1 MGYPS
6 DLLSSRAVVK
16 PGMYAIIPPEGRVF
30 NVIPGIEG
38 CRMTILCTPKMGAG
52 FVQHIGTALPGGGT
66 TMPYGASGLIET
78 FIYVLDGEGSLT
90 VTVGGR
96 TEVMPQGGYAY
107 APAGVGISFRNETDK
122 PLRFL
127 LYKQR
132 YIPHPDP
139 AMQPYA
145 VFGNTNDIE
154 ERIYDNMENVFVRDL
169 LPVDEPFDMNMHILS
184 FAPGG
189 CHPFVETHV
198 QEHGA
203 YVFCLP
209 SVAPALLE
217 LEQVGRTGV
226 KAAAV
231 ELAAVPVPERKVR
244 PVTFT
249 VQSARLDAVVSGMF
263 RLSRTSAA
271 AQIRAGAV
279 HLNYTECLRPDAP
292 VAPGDV
298 LSLRGAGKG
307 SVTEVGGI
315 SRKGRQFVT
324 AELWQ

>member
-66 TMPYGASGLIET
+66 TVPYGASGQIET

-169 LPVDEPFDMNMHILS
+169 LPVDERFDMNMHILS

-203 YVFCLP
+203 YLYEGEGLY
-209 SVAPALLE
+209 LLNDDW
-217 LEQVGRTGV
+217 VPV
-226 KAAAV
+226 KAEDFIWMGAV
-231 ELAAVPVPERKVR
+231 LQAVLLRCGPHPPFLHLLQGLPPRRGDLMPE
-244 PVTFT
+244 
-249 VQSARLDAVVSGMF
+249 ARRVSGGGPPPPQHRRHTMERYHDHF
-263 RLSRTSAA
+263 RKPQAA
-271 AQIRAGAV
+271 G
-279 HLNYTECLRPDAP
+279 P
-292 VAPGDV
+292 
-298 LSLRGAGKG
+298 S
-307 SVTEVGGI
+307 
-315 SRKGRQFVT
+315 
-324 AELWQ
+324 

>member
-1 MGYPS
+1 M
-6 DLLSSRAVVK
+6 K

-66 TMPYGASGLIET
+66 TVPYGASGQIET

-107 APAGVGISFRNETDK
+107 APAGVGISFRNGTDK

-169 LPVDEPFDMNMHILS
+169 LPVDERFDMNMHILS

-203 YVFCLP
+203 YLYEGEGLY
-209 SVAPALLE
+209 LLNDDW
-217 LEQVGRTGV
+217 VPV
-226 KAAAV
+226 KAEDFIWMGAYCKQCCYGV
-231 ELAAVPVPERKVR
+231 GL
-244 PVTFT
+244 T
-249 VQSARLDAVVSGMF
+249 
-263 RLSRTSAA
+263 RLSYIYSKDCHR
-271 AQIRAGAV
+271 
-279 HLNYTECLRPDAP
+279 DA
-292 VAPGDV
+292 
-298 LSLRGAGKG
+298 
-307 SVTEVGGI
+307 EI
-315 SRKGRQFVT
+315 
-324 AELWQ
+324 

>member
-1 MGYPS
+1 

-66 TMPYGASGLIET
+66 TVPYGASGQIET

-107 APAGVGISFRNETDK
+107 APAGVGISFRNGTDK

-132 YIPHPDP
+132 YIPHPKGLMP
-139 AMQPYA
+139 WS
-145 VFGNTNDIE
+145 VFGNINEVAFRD
-154 ERIYDNMENVFVRDL
+154 YDGMANVHVKDF
-169 LPVDEPFDMNMHILS
+169 LPVEEAFDMNMHILS
-184 FAPGG
+184 FDPGASHNI
-189 CHPFVETHV
+189 CETHV

-203 YVFCLP
+203 YIYEGEGMYLLDDTWYMTKKEDFLWMGAF
-209 SVAPALLE
+209 SVQAGYGI
-217 LEQVGRTGV
+217 GRGPFSYIYS
-226 KAAAV
+226 KDCNRDV
-231 ELAAVPVPERKVR
+231 E
-244 PVTFT
+244 
-249 VQSARLDAVVSGMF
+249 
-263 RLSRTSAA
+263 
-271 AQIRAGAV
+271 I
-279 HLNYTECLRPDAP
+279 
-292 VAPGDV
+292 
-298 LSLRGAGKG
+298 
-307 SVTEVGGI
+307 
-315 SRKGRQFVT
+315 
-324 AELWQ
+324 

>member
-66 TMPYGASGLIET
+66 TVPYGASGQIET

-132 YIPHPDP
+132 YIPHP
-139 AMQPYA
+139 QGLEPYA
-145 VFGNTNDIE
+145 VFGNINDVPFRDYDGMANVHVKDFLPLE
-154 ERIYDNMENVFVRDL
+154 EA
-169 LPVDEPFDMNMHILS
+169 FDMNMHILS
-184 FAPGG
+184 FDPGAS
-189 CHPFVETHV
+189 HNIVETHV

-203 YVFCLP
+203 YIYEGQGTYNLDNEWYLTKKEDFLWMGAF
-209 SVAPALLE
+209 SLQAGYGI
-217 LEQVGRTGV
+217 GREPFSYIYS
-226 KAAAV
+226 KDCNRDV
-231 ELAAVPVPERKVR
+231 E
-244 PVTFT
+244 
-249 VQSARLDAVVSGMF
+249 
-263 RLSRTSAA
+263 
-271 AQIRAGAV
+271 I
-279 HLNYTECLRPDAP
+279 
-292 VAPGDV
+292 
-298 LSLRGAGKG
+298 
-307 SVTEVGGI
+307 
-315 SRKGRQFVT
+315 
-324 AELWQ
+324 